1 MRGTEKIIAH
11 IQADAKAQADAI
23 IEAAAGQCAK
33 INAEYEAKAAAAYEE
48 AHRALAVEGEQR
60 LDGAHRM
67 NEMEAKKA
75 ALAMKQ
81 KQVGEAFD
89 RAMKAIPELPEGE
102 YEDFLVRLAADS
114 IASGDEEV
122 IFNQRDRERLGERTV
137 AAINAAKGTR
147 LTLSAQSRDFAGGLI
162 LKRGNIEVNATL
174 ELLMELARREL
185 APEVARILFG

>member
-33 INAEYEAKAAAAYEE
+33 IKAEYEAKAAAAYEE
-48 AHRALAVEGEQR
+48 AHRALAAEGEQR

-67 NEMEAKKA
+67 NEMEGKKA

>member
-33 INAEYEAKAAAAYEE
+33 IKAEYEAKAAAAYEE
-48 AHRALAVEGEQR
+48 AHRALAAEGEQR

-89 RAMKAIPELPEGE
+89 RALKAIPQLPEGE
-102 YEDFLVRLAADS
+102 YGDFLVKLAKGAVV
-114 IASGDEEV
+114 SGDEEV
-122 IFNQRDRERLGERTV
+122 ILNSRDRELLGERVV
-137 AAINAAKGTR
+137 ASVNSEMGTH
-147 LTLSAQSRDFAGGLI
+147 LTLSENSRDFAGGLI

-185 APEVARILFG
+185 SPEVARILFG